1 MVEFPEQKVVDF
13 LNGWYHQQ
21 ISSALRTPKTPE
33 QLLKEGGNVF
43 DIQPEL
49 SSTNAV
55 PVLLRLTDLLGFEP
69 TKSVIKRGGY
79 RSKQEFVQDMTAK
92 LKASFISKQKPKLR
106 TTPAKE
112 ATANANV

>member
-1 MVEFPEQKVVDF
+1 MAEFPEQKVVEF

-21 ISSALRTPKTPE
+21 VSSALRAPKTPE
-33 QLLKEGGNVF
+33 QLLKEGGTVL

-79 RSKQEFVQDMTAK
+79 RSKHEFVQDMTAK
-92 LKASFISKQKPKLR
+92 LKAAFISKKKPSLR
-106 TTPAKE
+106 PRPAKE
-112 ATANANV
+112 ATENANV

>member
-1 MVEFPEQKVVDF
+1 MPEFPEQKVVEF
-13 LNGWYHQQ
+13 LSGWYDQQ
-21 ISSALRTPKTPE
+21 VNSALRAPKSPE
-33 QLLKEGGNVF
+33 HLLKEGGNVF

-55 PVLLRLTDLLGFEP
+55 PVLLRLTDIVGFEP

-92 LKASFISKQKPKLR
+92 LKAAFISKKKPTLR
-106 TTPAKE
+106 PRPAKE

>member
-1 MVEFPEQKVVDF
+1 MPDFPEQKVAEF
-13 LNGWYHQQ
+13 LRGWYDQQ
-21 ISSALRTPKTPE
+21 VNSALRAPKTPDR
-33 QLLKEGGNVF
+33 LLKEGGTVF

-55 PVLLRLTDLLGFEP
+55 PILLRLTDILGFEP

-92 LKASFISKQKPKLR
+92 LKAAFISKKKPQLR
-106 TTPAKE
+106 PRPAKE
-112 ATANANV
+112 ATENASV